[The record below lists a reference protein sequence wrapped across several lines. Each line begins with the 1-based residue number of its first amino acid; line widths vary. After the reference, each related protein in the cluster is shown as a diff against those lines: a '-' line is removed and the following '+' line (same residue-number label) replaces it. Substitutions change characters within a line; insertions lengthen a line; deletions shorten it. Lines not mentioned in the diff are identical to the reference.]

1 MKKLPEET
9 AEQEA
14 LQLREAVERFL
25 VMMGE
30 DPSREGLLKTPER
43 VEKAF
48 RFLTNGYRQDIDV
61 VLNGALFPIEYDE
74 MVIVRDIDFFSICEH
89 HMLPFF
95 GKCHVAYLPNKQ
107 IIGLSKMPRVV
118 EVFSRRLQVQ
128 ERLTT
133 QIAETIQEKIKPK
146 GTAVV
151 IEAQHLCMMMRG
163 VKKQNSVAVTSSMLG
178 AFRTR
183 QETRNEFLSLLNL
196 PSLSRPSRLMPHE
209 VD

>member
-1 MKKLPEET
+1 MKKMPEESV
-9 AEQEA
+9 EQEA
-14 LQLREAVERFL
+14 VQLREAVERFL
-25 VMMGE
+25 IMMGE
-30 DPSREGLLKTPER
+30 NPSREGLLKTPER

-107 IIGLSKMPRVV
+107 IIGLSKVPRVV

-163 VKKQNSVAVTSSMLG
+163 VKKQNSIAVTSAMLG

-183 QETRNEFLSLLNL
+183 QETRQEFLSLLGLRSNL
-196 PSLSRPSRLMPHE
+196 RTSRPSEH
-209 VD
+209 DTD